1 MVPRSGRT
9 RRRRLTGPWRGCG
22 SCRARCWTGPPRR
35 TATVTA
41 RAMVTARPPAV
52 RAGAVPAVM
61 GGCCRGWA
69 CAVLRYCR
77 GGGAGRRGKS
87 GSRPPFRTW
96 RRGGGRG
103 GGGGREE
110 EAARREEG
118 AAYLAKVKSGE
129 VPPGPVPAGVAVPVA
144 EIALERAVAAQVAKC
159 DAYDRRVTA
168 SGGPGVRGPR
178 PAPPDQAASVQ
189 RCRERLAAA

>member
-61 GGCCRGWA
+61 GGCCRGW
-69 CAVLRYCR
+69 
-77 GGGAGRRGKS
+77 GGA
-87 GSRPPFRTW
+87 SREERIAAALSDLEAV
-96 RRGGGRG
+96 
-103 GGGGREE
+103 REAE

-129 VPPGPVPAGVAVPVA
+129 VPPGPVPAGVAGPVA

-189 RCRERLAAA
+189 RCRERLAAARKARAAQASEAGQGP

>member
-87 GSRPPFRTW
+87 GSRAPFRAS
-96 RRGGGRG
+96 RRGGGGWG
-103 GGGGREE
+103 GASREERIAAALSDLEAVREAE

-168 SGGPGVRGPR
+168 SGGPGVRG
-178 PAPPDQAASVQ
+178 
-189 RCRERLAAA
+189 